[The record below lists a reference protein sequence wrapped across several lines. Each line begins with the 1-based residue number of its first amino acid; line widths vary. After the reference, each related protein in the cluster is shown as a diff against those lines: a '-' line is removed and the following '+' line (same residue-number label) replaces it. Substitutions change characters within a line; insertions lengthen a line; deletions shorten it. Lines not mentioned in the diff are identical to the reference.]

1 MCTRF
6 SKRFVWFAV
15 LALVSLATFA
25 GATDTW
31 HRPTN
36 ITFSGPVR
44 LPGVT
49 LSAGTYV
56 FELADP
62 TRDPNI
68 VRVWNRDRTL
78 VYLTVFTHRVDR
90 PRNWPENRP
99 VSIGEVAPGSVPP
112 VLAWFPAG
120 ESIGH
125 QFVYPR
131 K

>member
-1 MCTRF
+1 MCKWI
-6 SKRFVWFAV
+6 SKGSLWVGI
-15 LALVSLATFA
+15 LALVSLAASA
-25 GATDTW
+25 GANDTW

-49 LSAGTYV
+49 LAAGTYV

-62 TRDPNI
+62 MRDPNL
-68 VRVWNRDRTL
+68 VRVWSRDRSV
-78 VYLTVFTHRVDR
+78 VYLTAFTHRIDR

-99 VSIGEVAPGSVPP
+99 VSIGEAAPGTVPP

-125 QFVYPR
+125 QFVYR
-131 K
+131 AK